1 MYVVVDIGGTKTRV
15 AGSSDLAELTE
26 AVILK
31 TPGEYGDGLEL
42 LRGAALKA
50 AAGDRIHAVAIGVPG
65 VLSRDKRV
73 LVNAPNLPIWNGA
86 TLAEDV
92 EASLGAPVVLE
103 NDTALVGLG
112 EATAG
117 AGQGS
122 AILAYVTIST
132 GVNGARIVDGRID
145 RATYGFEIGEQ
156 YIDAGA
162 RNFEELVSG
171 SAIARRFGVE
181 PRALGAH
188 HPVWDELAATTAR
201 ALHNTIAHWSPDRI
215 VMGGAMMSEIG
226 ISIDRVSAHLRALP
240 RKNPSLPDVVHA
252 KLGDYGGLWG
262 ALARLRQEDLSKLPP
277 TAGPSS
283 GLG

>member
-15 AGSSDLAELTE
+15 GGSPDLAELTE
-26 AVILK
+26 AVILQ
-31 TPGEYGDGLEL
+31 TPGEYGDALEL
-42 LRGAALKA
+42 LRAAALKT
-50 AAGDRIHAVAIGVPG
+50 AAGDRIHAVALGVPG
-65 VLSRDKRV
+65 VLSRDKRI

-86 TLAEDV
+86 TLADDL
-92 EASLGAPVVLE
+92 EASLGAPVLLE

-162 RNFEELVSG
+162 LNFEELVSG
-171 SAIARRFGVE
+171 RAVARRFGVE
-181 PRALGAH
+181 PRALGAY

-226 ISIDRVSAHLRALP
+226 ISIEQTATYLRALP
-240 RKNPSLPDVVHA
+240 RKNPALPHVVRA
-252 KLGDYGGLWG
+252 ALGDYGGLWG
-262 ALARLRQEDLSKLPP
+262 ALARLRQ
-277 TAGPSS
+277 G
-283 GLG
+283 G

>member
-15 AGSSDLAELTE
+15 AGSSDLAGLTE

-31 TPGEYGDGLEL
+31 TPSDYRDAPEL
-42 LRGAALKA
+42 LRAAALKA
-50 AAGDRIHAVAIGVPG
+50 AAGDRIFAVVIGVAG
-65 VLSRDKRV
+65 VLSRDKRI

-86 TLAEDV
+86 TLAADV
-92 EASLGAPVVLE
+92 EASLGAPVLLE

-162 RNFEELVSG
+162 LNFEELVSG
-171 SAIARRFGVE
+171 RAVANRFGAE
-181 PRALGAH
+181 PCALGKD
-188 HPVWDELAATTAR
+188 HPIWDELAKITAR
-201 ALHNTIAHWSPDRI
+201 ALHNAIAHWSPDRI
-215 VMGGAMMSEIG
+215 VMGGSMMREIG
-226 ISIDRVSAHLRALP
+226 ISIEQTATYLRALP
-240 RKNPSLPDVVHA
+240 RKNPALPDIVHA
-252 KLGDYGGLWG
+252 TLGDYGGLWG
-262 ALARLRQEDLSKLPP
+262 ALARLRQGGKGASCCAK
-277 TAGPSS
+277 GNS
-283 GLG
+283 GG